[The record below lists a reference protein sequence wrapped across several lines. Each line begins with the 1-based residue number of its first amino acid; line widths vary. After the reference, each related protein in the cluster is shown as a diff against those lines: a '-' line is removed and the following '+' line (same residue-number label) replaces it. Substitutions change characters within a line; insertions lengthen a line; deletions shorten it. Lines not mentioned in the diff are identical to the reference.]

1 MIFSIKIRILIF
13 TSCYRNNNEISNS
26 NLTKPHFCHL
36 KKSIINRS
44 LLFTEILQYVEDV
57 GHHYTRYFGN
67 GERVQSAFF
76 LLAVLLMYFF
86 FIYRWP
92 FELMKLRS
100 KHNAMKDVTW
110 SLSIYWNWFSRW
122 FEVFYR
128 LILIKIIRGCRVS
141 PKESKMIIGCI
152 VVVLAARSFWYPYS
166 SLVKEILFCLVL
178 MITGIGILI
187 VSPYSYHQNWK
198 RIRCGNIDGKAKEN

>member
-1 MIFSIKIRILIF
+1 MKIRILIF
-13 TSCYRNNNEISNS
+13 TSFYRINNEIDKP

-86 FIYRWP
+86 FIYRWL
-92 FELMKLRS
+92 FELMTLRS
-100 KHNAMKDVTW
+100 IHNTYLVRRNLILECNLQLT
-110 SLSIYWNWFSRW
+110 FRW

-128 LILIKIIRGCRVS
+128 LILIKIIKGCKVS
-141 PKESKMIIGCI
+141 PKESKMIVGCI

-198 RIRCGNIDGKAKEN
+198 RIRCGNVDGKMKKD

>member
-1 MIFSIKIRILIF
+1 MKYLIRRYLILEYNLQLIF
-13 TSCYRNNNEISNS
+13 
-26 NLTKPHFCHL
+26 
-36 KKSIINRS
+36 
-44 LLFTEILQYVEDV
+44 
-57 GHHYTRYFGN
+57 
-67 GERVQSAFF
+67 
-76 LLAVLLMYFF
+76 
-86 FIYRWP
+86 
-92 FELMKLRS
+92 
-100 KHNAMKDVTW
+100 
-110 SLSIYWNWFSRW
+110 RW